1 MLPERDRLST
11 ASAIAGRGG
20 ISSGCSGAR
29 FPVVVDG
36 RPAGRLSGKV
46 NNPLHLI
53 SGRKLFLAIANE
65 RAGGAAPVRF
75 R

>member
-11 ASAIAGRGG
+11 VSAIAGRGG
-20 ISSGCSGAR
+20 IFSGCSGAR
-29 FPVVVDG
+29 FPVVDG

-65 RAGGAAPVRF
+65 RAGGAALVRF